1 VNLPKR
7 WKFRVSP
14 KACLTVTNVDAVAA
28 GAIVK
33 FSGVALVSSVYERDD
48 RIDVLLSPLE
58 LEVSE

>member
-33 FSGVALVSSVYERDD
+33 SVYERDD